1 MGKNNDMP
9 LAPED
14 YVESRCLLCGEEYG
28 AAEIRP
34 IPQRRITEKTDEYM
48 SRRDYAGVER
58 HLTYWLE
65 EARLGRDL
73 RGEFYI
79 CGELVGHFRK
89 TGEREKMIIA
99 AARELELIGVLGF
112 EGTVSAGTA
121 YVNVATAWGAFGE
134 NEKSYDLF
142 CKAKA
147 AYESAN
153 CSDPDLLGGLYN
165 NMALT
170 CVSLSKFDEADELFA
185 KALEIMEKAPSGELE
200 CAMTLL
206 NMADAA
212 TARYGAEEAES
223 RVYDLLDRSRG
234 YFDGDHPR
242 DGYYAFVCEKCAPT
256 FEYYGYFAD
265 AKELARRAEEI
276 YERA

>member
-1 MGKNNDMP
+1 MSKITDHP

-14 YVESRCLLCGEEYG
+14 YVEPRCLLCGEEYG
-28 AAEIRP
+28 AADIRP

-79 CGELVGHFRK
+79 CGELVGHYRK
-89 TGEREKMIIA
+89 TGEREKMMIF
-99 AARELELIGVLGF
+99 AARELELIGILGF

-121 YVNVATAWGAFGE
+121 YVNVATARSAFGE
-134 NEKSYDLF
+134 YKKSLELF
-142 CKAKA
+142 YRAKA
-147 AYESAN
+147 AYENAN
-153 CSDPDLLGGLYN
+153 CTDPDLLGGLYN
-165 NMALT
+165 NMALS
-170 CVSLSKFDEADELFA
+170 CVALSKFDEAEEYFK
-185 KALEIMEKAPSGELE
+185 KALEIMEKAPQGELE

-206 NMADAA
+206 NMADASV
-212 TARYGAEEAES
+212 ARLGAEAAES
-223 RVYDLLDRSRG
+223 RVFDLLDRARL

-242 DGYYAFVCEKCAPT
+242 DGYYAFVCEKCAPV
-256 FEYYGYFAD
+256 FGYYGYFAD
-265 AKELARRAEEI
+265 ARELSRRAEEI